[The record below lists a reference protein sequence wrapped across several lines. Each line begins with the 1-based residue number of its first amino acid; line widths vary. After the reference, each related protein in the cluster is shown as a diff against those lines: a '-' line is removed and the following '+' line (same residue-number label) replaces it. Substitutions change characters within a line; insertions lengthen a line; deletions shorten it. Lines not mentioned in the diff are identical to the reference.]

1 MGSPVTAGESQERA
15 TVREVYTL
23 VNEVREDLG
32 ARVDKVSE
40 SVEELSKAVNVIAT
54 SHEHRLT
61 VLEET
66 QAAHSTALVTINNRL
81 DSHGAS
87 IGGLKD
93 QQNRDEAAT
102 KALTDA
108 KAKRGSR
115 RQWAIG
121 LAVLVAS
128 SVIGTLLGIF
138 VH

>member
-1 MGSPVTAGESQERA
+1 MTSADSSPVGERA
-15 TVREVYTL
+15 TIREVYAL
-23 VNEVREDLG
+23 VNDVREDLG

-40 SVEELSKAVNVIAT
+40 TVDELSRVVSVITT

-61 VLEET
+61 VNEE
-66 QAAHSTALVTINNRL
+66 QLAAHSTALVTIGNRL
-81 DSHGAS
+81 DAHGLD
-87 IGGLKD
+87 IGALKD

-102 KALTDA
+102 RALTDA
-108 KAKRGSR
+108 KAKSGSR

-128 SVIGTLLGIF
+128 SVLGTLLGIF

>member
-1 MGSPVTAGESQERA
+1 MYA
-15 TVREVYTL
+15 L
-23 VNEVREDLG
+23 VNDVREDLG

-40 SVEELSKAVNVIAT
+40 TVDELSRVVSVITT

-61 VLEET
+61 VNEE
-66 QAAHSTALVTINNRL
+66 QLAAHSTALVTIGNRL
-81 DSHGAS
+81 DAHGLD
-87 IGGLKD
+87 IGALKD

-102 KALTDA
+102 QALTDA
-108 KAKRGSR
+108 KAKSGSR

-128 SVIGTLLGIF
+128 SVLGTLLGIF